1 MTKRIVVV
9 VSVLMLFGLFALVA
23 GCGGSEL
30 PDNAVAQ
37 VGDVYVTQEQ
47 LDARVADFEAQ
58 YAGSI
63 PDEATDPEGYKEFT
77 KDVLDYLITY
87 EVVTQNAEELAIA
100 VTDEEVQTE
109 IDSILEQSFGGDQAQ
124 FDEALKAQNMTV
136 EQLKVNYKESMLL
149 QKAYE
154 EVTKDITTVPD
165 ADIAAYYEEN
175 KADYFVDE
183 TRTARH
189 ILISPSAEEDSSTT
203 STTAAGDTTTTT
215 AAPTEADW
223 EDALSE
229 AEKVRQELVDG
240 GDWTA
245 LAAEYSDDPGS
256 KEAGGELGVVS
267 KGQMV
272 PEFDESVFSLAK
284 DEISQP
290 IKTSYGYHIIQV
302 TEITEAKQYTLDE
315 VKEDITSNL
324 VNEKKGEVWQEW
336 LDSIRTKLGVIFKA
350 GMEPTTTTTAA
361 TTETTTS
368 GGATTTNTPATTAG
382 EATTTTQ
389 AGSTITTA
397 AP

>member
-1 MTKRIVVV
+1 M
-9 VSVLMLFGLFALVA
+9 
-23 GCGGSEL
+23 
-30 PDNAVAQ
+30 
-37 VGDVYVTQEQ
+37 
-47 LDARVADFEAQ
+47 
-58 YAGSI
+58 
-63 PDEATDPEGYKEFT
+63 
-77 KDVLDYLITY
+77 
-87 EVVTQNAEELAIA
+87 
-100 VTDEEVQTE
+100 TDEEVQTE
-109 IDSILEQSFGGDQAQ
+109 IDTILQHTFGGDQAQ

-189 ILISPSAEEDSSTT
+189 ILISPSAKDDSSTT

-223 EDALSE
+223 EAALAE
-229 AEKVRQELVDG
+229 AEEVRQELVDG

-256 KEAGGELGVVS
+256 KEVGGELGVVS

-302 TEITEAKQYTLDE
+302 TDITEAKQYTLDE
-315 VKEDITSNL
+315 VKEDISSNL

-336 LDSIRTKLGVIFKA
+336 LDSIRAKLGVIFKA

-361 TTETTTS
+361 TTETTRRAAPPPPTHLRPQRAKPPRPPRPAPPSLPQRRRAQVVLHTRTS
-368 GGATTTNTPATTAG
+368 LTGGGAAERPLRPRFVLAAGGRSTQIGMPGGRSAT
-382 EATTTTQ
+382 
-389 AGSTITTA
+389 
-397 AP
+397 